1 MILKEP
7 IGRERIRKIQG
18 SFGWIDHRLITEG
31 FLEELSSTEILLY
44 FFLITVADKNGV
56 SFYHYN
62 RICQLLKIDPQSYL
76 EAHKGLIEKSLIAYG
91 EGVYQVMDL
100 PKILINTRKRTAAAR
115 EVGLKSLKE
124 ILKKLGD

>member
-1 MILKEP
+1 MIFKEP
-7 IGRERIRKIQG
+7 IEKERIRKIQG

-31 FLEELSSTEILLY
+31 FLEELSSSEILLY

-56 SFYHYN
+56 SFYHCH

-76 EAHKGLIEKSLIAYG
+76 EARQGLIEKSLIAYR
-91 EGVYQVMDL
+91 EGVYQVLNL
-100 PKILINTRKRTAAAR
+100 PKTLINTRKRPAAAR
-115 EVGLKSLKE
+115 EVGLKSLRE